1 MSGGHPVI
9 QKTCHYFPCHT
20 LRHLSTHPNY
30 PACNLKGFS
39 RSVLDVLISRTH
51 PLPFNR
57 RGKRGNEWCRACQA
71 SWERHGRASARL
83 TLLPRVGFIRAEA
96 VGQSTPKLT
105 GKDWEEPSMAAA
117 NPVSRFSSP
126 AWLKGAFQVSLGEF
140 SPTRPKMANP
150 WLIARLLRWYL
161 ADITDGIFKKQNVF
175 LHFSQSVRAK
185 VRPGFSQGGWP
196 YPKQSTFVPIAVTV
210 PTPSELPHHLHKNR
224 HKATF
229 TWQNL
234 RPRLANNNLSEVWIF
249 SLHLFHWCHR
259 GYLHLVHF
267 LCVCWTKTNTKTLSA
282 YRQPSERP
290 RPLLQL

>member
-1 MSGGHPVI
+1 MSLITLVLKRIRGKKIFCFQSQKDRNPFNYDHANPHLSKAANYMSGGHPVI

-71 SWERHGRASARL
+71 SWERHGRAIVHL

-96 VGQSTPKLT
+96 AGQSTPKLT

-126 AWLKGAFQVSLGEF
+126 AWVKGAFKVSLGEF

-150 WLIARLLRWYL
+150 WRIAQLLR
-161 ADITDGIFKKQNVF
+161 
-175 LHFSQSVRAK
+175 R
-185 VRPGFSQGGWP
+185 
-196 YPKQSTFVPIAVTV
+196 
-210 PTPSELPHHLHKNR
+210 
-224 HKATF
+224 
-229 TWQNL
+229 
-234 RPRLANNNLSEVWIF
+234 
-249 SLHLFHWCHR
+249 
-259 GYLHLVHF
+259 
-267 LCVCWTKTNTKTLSA
+267 
-282 YRQPSERP
+282 
-290 RPLLQL
+290 